1 MKTYKNLYEQ
11 IISED
16 NLRKAF
22 YKAAKGK
29 RKRKD
34 IREILKNVDEHVA
47 ILHDILEREEFKP
60 AYHKP
65 VQINDGF
72 KMKKRYII
80 KPYYKYEQVVHHA
93 IIQILAPTD
102 KEIAENS
109 KLKKIINRGA
119 YEFTCG
125 SVKGRGA
132 HHGKRYIERWIRN
145 DRKNTKYVLKIDV
158 RHFFESIPHDKLKDK
173 LRKVIADEK
182 TLRLLDLI
190 IDAVQN
196 GLPLGYYTSQWL
208 ANFYLQGLDHYMKQ
222 EVWKPETEKKMQQ
235 YAERM
240 KRKGKKNFV
249 VPKYQC
255 GVKYMVRYMDDIV
268 CFGANKRDLKTAL
281 ERLEE
286 YCEEGLE
293 LVIKNNKQIFPL
305 SKEVPLAEEE
315 LEKKRKAKKPIRKKV
330 KEIGR
335 ALDFMGFL
343 FRRTRT
349 TIRKAILY
357 RITRKVRKV
366 AKKDKVNWYDASSIV
381 SRMGYFKHTDAY
393 NVYQERVKPYV
404 NIKKLKKIISKHEK
418 KGRAKY
424 AGN

>member
-1 MKTYKNLYEQ
+1 MKTCKNLYEK
-11 IISED
+11 IISEE
-16 NLRKAF
+16 NLKKAF
-22 YKAAKGK
+22 YNAAKGK
-29 RKRKD
+29 RNRKD
-34 IREILKNVDEHVA
+34 IQRILDNVDEHVA
-47 ILHDILEREEFKP
+47 FLHGLLEREEFKP

-93 IIQILAPTD
+93 IVQVLAPTD
-102 KEIAENS
+102 KEIAADTS
-109 KLKKIINRGA
+109 LKKVINRGA

-132 HHGKRYIERWIRN
+132 HYGKRYIERWIRN

-158 RHFFESIPHDKLKDK
+158 RHFFESIPHDRLKEK
-173 LRKVIADEK
+173 LRTVIADEK
-182 TLRLLDLI
+182 TLRLLDII
-190 IDAVQN
+190 IDAVPD

-208 ANFYLQGLDHYMKQ
+208 ANFYLQDLDHYIKQ
-222 EVWKPETEKKMQQ
+222 EIWKPEKEKKTQQ
-235 YAERM
+235 YIARM
-240 KRKGKKNFV
+240 KRKGIKNYTA
-249 VPKYQC
+249 PEYPC

-281 ERLEE
+281 ERIEN
-286 YCEEGLE
+286 YCSEKLGLT
-293 LVIKNNKQIFPL
+293 IKKNKQIFPL
-305 SKEVPLAEEE
+305 SKEIALTAATQGKAALAAG
-315 LEKKRKAKKPIRKKV
+315 KKT

-349 TIRKAILY
+349 TIRKSILY

-366 AKKDKVNWYDASSIV
+366 ARKETVNWYDASSIV

-393 NVYQERVKPYV
+393 NVYLERVKPYV

-418 KGRAKY
+418 KGRYAY
-424 AGN
+424 AGS

>member
-1 MKTYKNLYEQ
+1 MKTYKNLYQQ

-22 YKAAKGK
+22 FNAARGK
-29 RKRKD
+29 RSRKD
-34 IREILKNVDEHVA
+34 IQRILDHVDEHVA
-47 ILHDILEREEFKP
+47 ILHGILKREEFVP

-72 KMKKRYII
+72 KMKKRHII
-80 KPYYKYEQVVHHA
+80 KPFYKYEQVVHHA
-93 IIQILAPTD
+93 IIQVLAPTD
-102 KEIAENS
+102 KEIAQDHS
-109 KLKKIINRGA
+109 LKKIINRGA
-119 YEFTCG
+119 YEYTCG

-158 RHFFESIPHDKLKDK
+158 RHFFESIPHDKLKAK

-190 IDAVQN
+190 IDAVPA

-208 ANFYLQGLDHYMKQ
+208 ANFYLQDLDHFIKQ
-222 EVWKPETEKKMQQ
+222 EIWKPEKEKKAQQ
-235 YAERM
+235 YVARM
-240 KRKGKKNFV
+240 ERKGAKHYII
-249 VPKYQC
+249 PEYAC

-268 CFGANKRDLKTAL
+268 CFGANKRDLKIAL
-281 ERLEE
+281 ERIES
-286 YCEEGLE
+286 YCSEKLGLE
-293 LVIKNNKQIFPL
+293 IKKNKQIFPL
-305 SKEVPLAEEE
+305 SKEITVTATAGNAGQA
-315 LEKKRKAKKPIRKKV
+315 EKKI

-357 RITRKVRKV
+357 RITRKARKV
-366 AKKDKVNWYDASSIV
+366 AKKEKVNWYDASSMV
-381 SRMGYFKHTDAY
+381 SRMGYFRHTDAY
-393 NVYQERVKPYV
+393 NVYVERVKPYV
-404 NIKKLKKIISKHEK
+404 NIKKLKRIISNHEK
-418 KGRAKY
+418 KGRTVY
-424 AGN
+424 AGS

>member
-1 MKTYKNLYEQ
+1 VKTYKNLYEK
-11 IISED
+11 IISEE
-16 NLRKAF
+16 NLKKAF
-22 YKAAKGK
+22 FKAAKGK

-34 IREILKNVDEHVA
+34 IQRILDNVDEHVA
-47 ILHDILEREEFKP
+47 ILRGILEREDFRP
-60 AYHKP
+60 AHHKP

-72 KMKKRYII
+72 KMKKRHII

-93 IIQILAPTD
+93 IIRVLAPTD
-102 KEIAENS
+102 KEIAQDHS
-109 KLKKIINRGA
+109 LKKVINRGA

-132 HHGKRYIERWIRN
+132 HYGKRYIERWIRN

-158 RHFFESIPHDKLKDK
+158 RHFFESIPHDRLKEK

-190 IDAVQN
+190 IDAVPT

-208 ANFYLQGLDHYMKQ
+208 ANFYLQDLDHFIKQ
-222 EVWKPETEKKMQQ
+222 EIWEPEKEKKIQQ
-235 YAERM
+235 YAARM
-240 KRKGKKNFV
+240 KRKGREDFV
-249 VPKYQC
+249 IPDYLC

-268 CFGANKRDLKTAL
+268 CFGANKRELKTAL
-281 ERLEE
+281 ERIES
-286 YCEEGLE
+286 YCSGKLGLE
-293 LVIKNNKQIFPL
+293 IKKNKQIFPL
-305 SKEVPLAEEE
+305 SKEIPLTEKELAERKR
-315 LEKKRKAKKPIRKKV
+315 EKKSIKKKV

-357 RITRKVRKV
+357 RITRKARKV
-366 AKKDKVNWYDASSIV
+366 AKKEKVNWYDASSII
-381 SRMGYFKHTDAY
+381 SRMGYFRHTDAH
-393 NVYQERVKPYV
+393 NVYLDRVKPYV
-404 NIKKLKKIISKHEK
+404 NIKKLKRIVSNHER
-418 KGRAKY
+418 KGRVCY
-424 AGN
+424 GN